1 MGAVRVPRVALEAG
15 PSHMSR
21 GAFLL
26 GDHSDAPG
34 SFERVVAQRLGP
46 PPRWSGLDPL
56 KLRLQGTIGVV
67 PAHHPVVDAADV
79 AGGQGQRSS
88 LPPPGH
94 YGAPVSLGTNN
105 LPIGNVLQANGFGL
119 TPVVE
124 FGELPLPMRTQLT
137 QDVAQKRRRRVEK
150 DEGTR
155 LLAWREDYGRVL
167 TETTLSVGPG
177 HFQLGD
183 QKLEPLLNLPGTV
196 NLGLARYNAPT
207 GPRFVKL
214 LPQTGFPD
222 FLAGNVLA
230 EQLGGPK
237 IHRFGRAEVEGG
249 TGRLENYR
257 AVMFLEMEELYP
269 GTQLGRLKEL
279 MKALK
284 AGEPPRVGLDR
295 LAAGFADLIV
305 RGMIAGVAPAD
316 PDLLFGQDGSC
327 RPLDGDAFHRVFDPE
342 EIVGMIRQALNE
354 HGWEMLREP
363 LRQALSAAV
372 DGAAV
377 DGRKRGQLRDALQVF

>member
-1 MGAVRVPRVALEAG
+1 M
-15 PSHMSR
+15 
-21 GAFLL
+21 
-26 GDHSDAPG
+26 
-34 SFERVVAQRLGP
+34 
-46 PPRWSGLDPL
+46 DPL
-56 KLRLQGTIGVV
+56 KLRPQGTNGVV
-67 PAHHPVVDAADV
+67 PTEE
-79 AGGQGQRSS
+79 RSTIATHSTVEAPRAS
-88 LPPPGH
+88 LPPAGY
-94 YGAPVSLGTNN
+94 YGAPVS
-105 LPIGNVLQANGFGL
+105 IGSNTVAMGKVLQANGFGL
-119 TPVVE
+119 TAVVE
-124 FGELPLPMRTQLT
+124 FGDLPLPMRTQLT
-137 QDVAQKRRRRVEK
+137 QDVAQKRRRRVEH
-150 DEGTR
+150 DEGAR
-155 LLAWREDYGRVL
+155 LLGWREDYGRML
-167 TETTLSVGPG
+167 TETKLVLGPG
-177 HFQLGD
+177 KFQLGE
-183 QKLEPLLNLPGTV
+183 QTLEPLVDLAGKV
-196 NLGLARYNAPT
+196 NLGLARYESPT
-207 GPRFVKL
+207 GGRFVKL

-257 AVMFLEMEELYP
+257 SVMFLEMEELYP

-284 AGEPPRVGLDR
+284 AGEPPRLGLDR

-316 PDLLFGQDGSC
+316 PDLLFARDGSC

-363 LRQALSAAV
+363 LRLALSTAV
-372 DGAAV
+372 DRAPV
-377 DGRKRGQLRDALQVF
+377 DDRKRRNLHDALMVF

>member
-1 MGAVRVPRVALEAG
+1 M
-15 PSHMSR
+15 
-21 GAFLL
+21 
-26 GDHSDAPG
+26 
-34 SFERVVAQRLGP
+34 
-46 PPRWSGLDPL
+46 DPL
-56 KLRLQGTIGVV
+56 KLRPPGTNGVV
-67 PAHHPVVDAADV
+67 PTEDRAAVTTKVVVEAP
-79 AGGQGQRSS
+79 RSS
-88 LPPPGH
+88 LPPTGY
-94 YGAPVSLGTNN
+94 YGAQVSPASNTVAMGK
-105 LPIGNVLQANGFGL
+105 VLQANGFGL
-119 TPVVE
+119 TAMAE
-124 FGELPLPMRTQLT
+124 FGELPLQMRTQLT
-137 QDVAQKRRRRVEK
+137 QDVAQKRRRRVEQ
-150 DEGTR
+150 DEGAR
-155 LLAWREDYGRVL
+155 LLGWREDYGRML
-167 TETTLSVGPG
+167 TETTLSIGPG
-177 HFQLGD
+177 RFQLGEH
-183 QKLEPLLNLPGTV
+183 QLQPLLDLAGKV
-196 NLGLARYNAPT
+196 NLGLARYDAPT
-207 GPRFVKL
+207 GPRFVKF

-284 AGEPPRVGLDR
+284 AGEPPRLGLDR

-363 LRQALSAAV
+363 LRQALHAAV
-372 DGAAV
+372 EAARV
-377 DGRKRGQLRDALQVF
+377 DDRKRRNLHDALQVF